1 MMGRVKKMAKVTALS
16 AVVLG
21 GLFATADPVSAKEL
35 KTQPASY
42 ETVIEVKDWGATVT
56 KIIVDLGRPVPQGS
70 VTTDTFSVHV
80 SRSDSRLELSLL
92 GEGIVNV
99 TNAYVADKDGNPAV
113 QTGKYAV
120 LEMEYG
126 PTLALSSALNYQVAT
141 GRNDWT
147 TNTYTITQQTA
158 IETPAGTVSG
168 LFVTEFAG
176 TTKQIIE
183 DFETGASTFGD
194 VTLTY
199 ADYSPAKDN
208 QENPL
213 IIWLHGGGEGGTDA
227 TIPLA
232 ANKATALATEEI
244 QSYFDGAYVLAP
256 QTPTY
261 WMDGLGGRAD
271 GSSKYQDALMA
282 LIEEYV
288 AKNPDIDTD
297 RIYIGGPSNGGYM
310 TMLMARDYP
319 GYFAAAFPVCEG
331 LNDVLISDADIQNL
345 AQTPIW
351 FTAAAND
358 LVLPPAIN
366 TIPTYN
372 RLLDAGADVYMTLFD
387 KVEDTSGLYTNADGT
402 PYQYNGHFSWV
413 YVHNNEV
420 MTEINGETITLMQW
434 LSEQS
439 LND

>member
-1 MMGRVKKMAKVTALS
+1 MMGRVKRMAKVTALS

-21 GLFATADPVSAKEL
+21 GLFATADSVSAKEL
-35 KTQPASY
+35 KTQPSSY

-56 KIIVDLGRPVPQGS
+56 KIIVDLGRPVPVGS
-70 VTTDTFSVHV
+70 VSTDTFSVAV
-80 SRSDSRLELSLL
+80 SRSDSRLTPSLL
-92 GEGIVNV
+92 GEGTVNV

-126 PTLALSSALNYQVAT
+126 PTLALSAALNYQVAT

-147 TNTYTITQQTA
+147 TNAYTITQQTA

-168 LFVTEFAG
+168 LVVTEFAG
-176 TTKQIIE
+176 TTKEIIE
-183 DFETGASTFGD
+183 DFEIGASTFDG

-199 ADYSPAKDN
+199 ADYSPAQDN

-232 ANKATALATEEI
+232 ANKATALATDEI

-256 QTPTY
+256 QTPTF
-261 WMDGLGGRAD
+261 WMDGISGTAD
-271 GSSKYQDALMA
+271 GTSKYEDALMA

-288 AKNPDIDTD
+288 ANNPDVDTD

-331 LNDVLISDADIQNL
+331 LNDSLISDADIQNL

-351 FTAAAND
+351 FIAAAND
-358 LVLPPAIN
+358 VVLPPALN
-366 TIPTYN
+366 MVPTYN
-372 RLLDAGADVYMTLFD
+372 RLVAADADVYMTLFD
-387 KVEDTSGLYTNADGT
+387 NVVDTSGLYTNADGT
-402 PYQYNGHFSWV
+402 PYEYNGHFSWV

-420 MTEINGETITLMQW
+420 TTEINGETITLMQW

>member
-1 MMGRVKKMAKVTALS
+1 MLKKVKRMVRMTTVS
-16 AVVLG
+16 AVTLG
-21 GLFATADPVSAKEL
+21 ALFSFANPAFAKEL
-35 KTQPASY
+35 KTQPTSY

-56 KIIVDLGRPVPQGS
+56 KIIVDLGRPVPVGS
-70 VTTDTFSVHV
+70 VTTDTFNVNV
-80 SRSDSRLELSLL
+80 SRSDSRLAPSLL

-113 QTGKYAV
+113 QTGQYAV

-126 PTLALSSALNYQVAT
+126 PTLALSSALNYQVTT

-147 TNTYTITQQTA
+147 TNAYTITQQTA
-158 IETPAGTVSG
+158 IETPAGSVSG
-168 LFVTEFAG
+168 LVVTEFAG
-176 TTKQIIE
+176 TTKEIIE
-183 DFETGASTFGD
+183 DFETGASTFND

-199 ADYSPAKDN
+199 ADYSPAQDN

-213 IIWLHGGGEGGTDA
+213 IIWLHGGGEGGTDP

-232 ANKATALATEEI
+232 ANKATALATDDI

-261 WMDGLGGRAD
+261 WMDGLSGRAD
-271 GSSKYQDALMA
+271 GSSKYEEALMA
-282 LIEEYV
+282 LIQEYV
-288 AKNPDIDTD
+288 ANNPDVDTN

-310 TMLMARDYP
+310 TMLMVRDYP

-331 LNDVLISDADIQNL
+331 LNDSLIKDADIQNML
-345 AQTPIW
+345 QTPIW

-358 LVLPPAIN
+358 MVLPPAIN
-366 TIPTYN
+366 TLPTYN
-372 RLLDAGADVYMTLFD
+372 RLLAAGAEVQLTLFD
-387 KVEDTSGLYTNADGT
+387 DVHDTSGLYTNAVGA

-420 MTEINGETITLMQW
+420 STVIDGKTITLMQW
-434 LSEQS
+434 LSGQS
-439 LND
+439 LNN

>member
-21 GLFATADPVSAKEL
+21 GLFATADQVSAKEL
-35 KTQPASY
+35 KTQPSSY

-70 VTTDTFSVHV
+70 VTTDTFSVNV
-80 SRSDSRLELSLL
+80 SRSDSRLEPSLL
-92 GEGIVNV
+92 GAGIVNV

-147 TNTYTITQQTA
+147 TNAYTITQQTA
-158 IETPAGTVSG
+158 IETPAGSVSG
-168 LFVTEFAG
+168 LVVTEFAG
-176 TTKQIIE
+176 TTKEIIE
-183 DFETGASTFGD
+183 DFETGASTFED

-199 ADYSPAKDN
+199 ADYSPAQDN

-232 ANKATALATEEI
+232 ANKATALATDEI

-261 WMDGLGGRAD
+261 WMDGIGGRAD
-271 GSSKYQDALMA
+271 GSSKYEDALMA
-282 LIEEYV
+282 LIEEYI
-288 AKNPDIDTD
+288 ANNPDVDTD

-310 TMLMARDYP
+310 TMLMVRDYP

-358 LVLPPAIN
+358 MVLPPAIN

-372 RLLDAGADVYMTLFD
+372 RLLAAGADVYMTLFD
-387 KVEDTSGLYTNADGT
+387 NVEDTSGLYTNADGT

-420 MTEINGETITLMQW
+420 STVIDGPEITLMQW